1 MLRRLHLVAIL
12 IALSLGWMSSASA
25 SQQVHEARFLRQTI
39 ELQQGQTATAV
50 QYNPDLQH
58 NNHLQQIATDPC
70 QDNGF
75 QNHCVGC
82 GVTVDSPDTA
92 SMPPAS
98 MHSPLPQLLSIALFA
113 DLIDYPPKPLS

>member
-25 SQQVHEARFLRQTI
+25 SPTVHDASLLLQTI

-50 QYNPDLQH
+50 QYSPD
-58 NNHLQQIATDPC
+58 LQQIATDPC
-70 QDNGF
+70 LDNGF
-75 QNHCVGC
+75 QTHCVGC

-92 SMPPAS
+92 SIPPVS
-98 MHSPLPQLLSIALFA
+98 MHSPSPQLLSIALFA
-113 DLIDYPPKPLS
+113 DLIDYPPKFLS

>member
-1 MLRRLHLVAIL
+1 MLRRLHLVAIF
-12 IALSLGWMSSASA
+12 IALSLGWMGSASA
-25 SQQVHEARFLRQTI
+25 SPTAHEASVLLQTI
-39 ELQQGQTATAV
+39 ELQQSLTTTAV
-50 QYNPDLQH
+50 QHNPSLQH
-58 NNHLQQIATDPC
+58 SNHLQQIATDPC

-113 DLIDYPPKPLS
+113 DLIDYPPKSLS